1 MSRIPVIECKKDGPY
16 LVRDLELLR
25 DARGERVAFEG
36 VVALC
41 RCGGS
46 KKKPFC
52 DGTHKTNGFSGA
64 RLAEGSTDRR
74 ESYRGKRITIHDNRA
89 LCSHAGLCTAQLAS
103 VFKYGKEPWVDPDGA
118 EVDAIVAAVRRCPSG
133 ALSYSIEGAEAKDA
147 PRAPSITVTENG
159 PYAIEGG
166 IALADPRWGE
176 GASSEH
182 YTLCR
187 CGGSKNK
194 PFCDG
199 THWSIG
205 FKG

>member
-1 MSRIPVIECKKDGPY
+1 LSQVPTIECRKDGPY
-16 LVRDLELLR
+16 RVGDLELLR
-25 DARGERVAFEG
+25 DAQGERIAVEG

-52 DGTHKTNGFSGA
+52 DGTHKTNGFSSERIADGG
-64 RLAEGSTDRR
+64 EDRR
-74 ESYRGKRITIHDNRA
+74 QSYRGRRITIHDNRA
-89 LCSHAGLCTAQLAS
+89 ICSHAGLCTDKLAA
-103 VFKYGKEPWVDPDGA
+103 VFKFGKEPWIDPAGA
-118 EVDAIVAAVRRCPSG
+118 DVDAIVAAVRRCPSG
-133 ALSYSIEGAEAKDA
+133 ALGYALEGVEAKD
-147 PRAPSITVTENG
+147 PQRAPSITVTRNG
-159 PYAIEGG
+159 PYAVEGG
-166 IALADPRWGE
+166 VRLADQHAGE

-187 CGGSKNK
+187 CGGSKRK